1 MGKFSDVLEKIAER
15 ERLEDA
21 LEALPSPITIRQ
33 QKKDE
38 DSTAVQLGLA
48 PESKP
53 TRADDPNSLLS
64 DETISAETEQH
75 ETDEASTSAPLGF
88 ASESAEP
95 ARADDPNALLSDET
109 TSAETE
115 QHETDEASTSAPLGF
130 ASESAEPARAD
141 DPNAL
146 LSDETTSAE
155 TEQHETDEAST
166 SAPLGFASE
175 SVEPARADDPNALL
189 SDETISAETEQ
200 HETDEASTSAPLGF
214 ASESV
219 EPARADDPNAL
230 LSDETISAET
240 EQHETDETPIS
251 DTSDSEAIRL
261 TQVWPFVAYDPA
273 PAESKKKRKVEA
285 EASSKDESPSVSKIV
300 HSVDPNL
307 VVYHDPASVE
317 AEIFKVLRT
326 NILFPKDGTPPPSVM
341 VTSALPG
348 DGKSFIASNLAVS
361 IAQGIEEYVLL
372 MDCDMRRSTIHKI
385 FGFDD
390 NISGLS
396 EYLSKDV
403 PLTSLLRKTVVKKL
417 TILPGGRTPNNPS
430 ELLSSQR
437 MKDLLEEAKKR
448 YKDRFIIV
456 DSPPPHLTAE
466 TTALAKYVDGIVLV
480 VRSGR
485 TPKPLVDA
493 LIEKI
498 GREKII
504 GVVLN
509 GHQMPATE
517 RYGYGRYNLHNYE
530 YREDKD

>member
-1 MGKFSDVLEKIAER
+1 MGKFSDVLEKLAER
-15 ERLEDA
+15 ERLEDST
-21 LEALPSPITIRQ
+21 ETLPSPITTQ
-33 QKKDE
+33 QEEIDE
-38 DSTAVQLGLA
+38 SSTVVPLDTNS
-48 PESKP
+48 ESDP
-53 TRADDPNSLLS
+53 VPADDQEPLYTEDTIPLQTDEEQTDELSTVVPLDLNSESGPVSTDDQEPLYIEDTIPLQTDEEQADEFSTVVPLDLNSESDPVPADNPEYLPTDDTILLEAEQEDTDEVSTNEQLDSMPVSDPVRAGDPNIFFS
-64 DETISAETEQH
+64 DETVALGAEQE
-75 ETDEASTSAPLGF
+75 ETDDASTSVQL
-88 ASESAEP
+88 
-95 ARADDPNALLSDET
+95 
-109 TSAETE
+109 
-115 QHETDEASTSAPLGF
+115 
-130 ASESAEPARAD
+130 
-141 DPNAL
+141 
-146 LSDETTSAE
+146 
-155 TEQHETDEAST
+155 
-166 SAPLGFASE
+166 
-175 SVEPARADDPNALL
+175 
-189 SDETISAETEQ
+189 
-200 HETDEASTSAPLGF
+200 
-214 ASESV
+214 
-219 EPARADDPNAL
+219 
-230 LSDETISAET
+230 
-240 EQHETDETPIS
+240 
-251 DTSDSEAIRL
+251 DSEAIRL

-273 PAESKKKRKVEA
+273 PAESKKKGKEEA
-285 EASSKDESPSVSKIV
+285 ETSSKDESTPVSKVV
-300 HSVDPNL
+300 HQVDANL

-403 PLTSLLRKTVVKKL
+403 PLTSLLRRTVTKKL

-437 MKDLLEEAKKR
+437 MKDLLEETKKR

-485 TPKPLVDA
+485 TPKPLVEA

-530 YREDKD
+530 YRNDKD